1 LSWTNTLAYLPIR
14 KFSKKVLQ
22 CISLAAIIL
31 ASELT
36 IFSYPTQI
44 YGFTCMKVFR
54 LLGEILKTPYDKLKY
69 KFKINCMPGVKTLS
83 ITTF

>member
-1 LSWTNTLAYLPIR
+1 MP
-14 KFSKKVLQ
+14 
-22 CISLAAIIL
+22 LAAIIL

-36 IFSYPTQI
+36 KVYFLTLHK
-44 YGFTCMKVFR
+44 FTVLPVSMKVFR

-69 KFKINCMPGVKTLS
+69 KCKIDFMLGVKTLS